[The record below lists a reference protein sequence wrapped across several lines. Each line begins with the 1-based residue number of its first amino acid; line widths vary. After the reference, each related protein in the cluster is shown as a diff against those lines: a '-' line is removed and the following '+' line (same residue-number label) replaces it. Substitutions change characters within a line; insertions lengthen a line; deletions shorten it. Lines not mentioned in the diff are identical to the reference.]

1 MFATRVK
8 EPSDIYAFIYYRY
21 KHNILVLTHKIEIY
35 PLTYMYYYLFKSTHI
50 NLYVK
55 KQRIVEI

>member
-35 PLTYMYYYLFKSTHI
+35 PLTYMYYYLFK
-50 NLYVK
+50 
-55 KQRIVEI
+55 